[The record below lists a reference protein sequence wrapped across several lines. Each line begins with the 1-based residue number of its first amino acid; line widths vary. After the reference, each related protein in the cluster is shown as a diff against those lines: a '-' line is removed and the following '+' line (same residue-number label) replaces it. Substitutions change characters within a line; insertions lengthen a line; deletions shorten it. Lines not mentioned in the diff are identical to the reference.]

1 MRVVTIEEFFELG
14 LARVIDEIR
23 RVTGDG
29 PTYVSID
36 VDALDAVYVPGT
48 GAPEIGG
55 FGPREAIAMIRGL
68 AGLDLVGADV
78 VEVSP
83 PLDPGGG
90 TARIAAVLMFELA
103 EVMADS
109 RLARRAPGR

>member
-1 MRVVTIEEFFELG
+1 
-14 LARVIDEIR
+14 
-23 RVTGDG
+23 
-29 PTYVSID
+29 
-36 VDALDAVYVPGT
+36 
-48 GAPEIGG
+48 
-55 FGPREAIAMIRGL
+55 MIRGL